1 MGKGP
6 IHSKSMGEGSPLWPS
21 NAGLVRFYKGC
32 LTFNVLYTALVEF
45 DPFDSDDNINYLQF
59 FVKAKDIPGTDVN
72 LHEDWNAN
80 HVLSCYNHHH
90 FANTFFL
97 YHYKFAQYSYRNC
110 FPRSSNTSGNLHGHC
125 NWVGITCDELGSVI
139 HINLNGC
146 SLRGENNIT
155 GSIPHE
161 IGQLKTIKE
170 LDLYDNYLSGSIPS
184 SIGNLRSLTALSLF
198 YNNLIGSIPLEMNNL
213 TDLETLQFSANFL
226 SGRLPPELGKAAQLH
241 KLDLSSNLL
250 VGNISNELG
259 RLKHLYF
266 LKLNRNALSGK
277 FPGQIGMLFDLEQLD
292 VIGNLQ
298 TLRGLDLSHNFL
310 TGELPMELGYLRML
324 EMLNLS
330 HNNFTGSVPS
340 TFKDMLSLT
349 SVDMSNNQLRGPL
362 PSDKAFT
369 MARMGNNKG
378 FCGNNTGLKPCPT
391 PKNGK
396 SHGLVILVTVSVFG
410 TLGLLFMIIVGI
422 VFCCKHIERNVEEP
436 TETQNETFFSIC
448 NHDGKKNGGEA
459 SKKAFTSEISVLT
472 IARHRN
478 IIKLY
483 GYCSHARHSFLVYE
497 FIEKGS
503 LANMLCDKVR
513 AIGLE
518 WSKRV
523 NIVKA
528 HLADFGTGRPLV
540 HEPSSSD
547 WGSFAGTFG
556 LKQVVDIVSE
566 IKYALPVTS
575 SPLLYLVS
583 ASGDLI
589 SSMLTSSLP
598 ENFHQILLKDVLDQR
613 LLPPKN
619 QIAQEV
625 VSIAMLAFACPL
637 RIPESRPYMKQVS
650 QKLSTSI
657 PSSSIPLFTM
667 SLAQILHA
675 QHV

>member
-59 FVKAKDIPGTDVN
+59 FVKAKDIPGTETILPAFTKNYLTGSIPASIGNLSKLIN
-72 LHEDWNAN
+72 LH
-80 HVLSCYNHHH
+80 L
-90 FANTFFL
+90 
-97 YHYKFAQYSYRNC
+97 
-110 FPRSSNTSGNLHGHC
+110 
-125 NWVGITCDELGSVI
+125 
-139 HINLNGC
+139 
-146 SLRGENNIT
+146 GENNIT

-378 FCGNNTGLKPCPT
+378 FCGNNTGL
-391 PKNGK
+391 
-396 SHGLVILVTVSVFG
+396 
-410 TLGLLFMIIVGI
+410 LFMIIVGI

-436 TETQNETFFSIC
+436 TETQNETFFPYATMM
-448 NHDGKKNGGEA
+448 GKALLSTGQVVAVKNSMRMVEKLVRKL
-459 SKKAFTSEISVLT
+459 SQVKLVDISSNNVL
-472 IARHRN
+472 
-478 IIKLY
+478 LDEQ
-483 GYCSHARHSFLVYE
+483 YE
-497 FIEKGS
+497 
-503 LANMLCDKVR
+503 
-513 AIGLE
+513 
-518 WSKRV
+518 
-523 NIVKA
+523 A

-547 WGSFAGTFG
+547 WGSFAGTFGYSAG